1 MKRTARRAIDRPEGR
16 FIFNEGWGEMA
27 ERTAMRTESIERPRH
42 GSRAAP
48 WAWLP
53 RSLGCLGLVL
63 LCSAASA
70 QAQIII
76 RFEPQ
81 PGTAF
86 IERSRSTRTVEEAGK
101 SAVTHTMVADTRYVI
116 RADAQ
121 GGYTLTSTPLNPPD
135 LRPDADTAAVLAGMI
150 SSMELHW
157 DLDADGRL
165 VRVRGLQAALS
176 QLEPLKPLFD
186 ALLAAL
192 AQEGMTLTGY
202 VERAWTDRGL
212 FGTMTGWQVPLDT
225 PLTRKVTQTFPGI
238 GTVPLEMSL
247 QFVGSIPC
255 PAGQCV
261 RARFKSVSRDPAVA
275 RGLARTMRQSMLNML
290 RAMAPDQDLSG
301 SIPEFSFSNAS
312 IEVEDVRVFDPRT
325 GLPYSQ
331 QVRRTVG
338 GRMKVG
344 DEADSGQFRTVDTQD
359 YEFTYEPKR

>member
-1 MKRTARRAIDRPEGR
+1 
-16 FIFNEGWGEMA
+16 MA
-27 ERTAMRTESIERPRH
+27 EWTTMRAESIERPRH
-42 GSRAAP
+42 RYRAAP
-48 WAWLP
+48 CAWLP
-53 RSLGCLGLVL
+53 RSIACLGLVL
-63 LCSAASA
+63 VCSAVSA
-70 QAQIII
+70 QTQILV
-76 RFEPQ
+76 RFEPR

-101 SAVTHTMVADTRYVI
+101 SAVVQTMVADTRYVI

-121 GGYTLTSTPLNPPD
+121 GGYTLTTTPLNPPD
-135 LRPDADTAAVLAGMI
+135 LRPDSDTAAVLAGMI
-150 SSMELHW
+150 SAMELQW

-186 ALLAAL
+186 AILAAL
-192 AQEGMTLTGY
+192 AQEGTTLTSY

-212 FGTMTGWQVPLDT
+212 FGTMTGWQVPLNA
-225 PLTRKVTQTFPGI
+225 PLSRKVTQTFPGI
-238 GTVPLEMSL
+238 GTIPLEVSM
-247 QFVGSIPC
+247 QFAGSIPC

-261 RARFKSVSRDPAVA
+261 RSRFKSVSRDPAVA
-275 RGLARTMRQSMLNML
+275 RGLARMMRQSMLNML
-290 RAMAPDQDLSG
+290 RAMAPDQDLSAA
-301 SIPEFSFSNAS
+301 IPEFSFSNAS

-344 DEADSGQFRTVDTQD
+344 DEADSAQFRTIDTQD
-359 YEFTYEPKR
+359 CEFTYEPKR